1 MRFEGRARV
10 STRIDMAPLIDVVFL
25 LLIFFLLT
33 SSFVSRRAVDLN
45 LPGSDTA
52 VAVAEAPVLVRIFA
66 DGSIRVGDDRV
77 AEDSLAGI
85 IAMRIARTP
94 DRQVAVEA
102 DRDVDVQRLLT
113 VLDAVRSGGGESIS
127 LMTKPG
133 DGP

>member
-33 SSFVSRRAVDLN
+33 SSFVSRRAMDLN

-127 LMTKPG
+127 LMTRPG